1 MLIREAVYMTN
12 KGVNVAET
20 LAQCEKSDFVMRV
33 DKAEARQNTLTLHGT
48 VVQGCLNGDDK
59 YVFLNGIPVELLQ
72 VMPDKMV
79 QNIIIKH
86 LFPGNSAT
94 LYIKK
99 PDAEILT
106 RIFNM
111 RDRTLKVV
119 R

>member
-1 MLIREAVYMTN
+1 MLIREAVYLIN

-20 LAQCEKSDFVMRV
+20 LTQCEKSDFIMRI
-33 DKAEARQNTLTLHGT
+33 DKAEVRQNTLTLHGT

-59 YVFLNGIPVELLQ
+59 CGFLNGIPVELLQ
-72 VMPDKMV
+72 AMPDKMV
-79 QNIIIKH
+79 QNIVVKH

-99 PDAEILT
+99 PDDKIVAQ
-106 RIFNM
+106 IFNV
-111 RDRTLKVV
+111 RNRALKVV